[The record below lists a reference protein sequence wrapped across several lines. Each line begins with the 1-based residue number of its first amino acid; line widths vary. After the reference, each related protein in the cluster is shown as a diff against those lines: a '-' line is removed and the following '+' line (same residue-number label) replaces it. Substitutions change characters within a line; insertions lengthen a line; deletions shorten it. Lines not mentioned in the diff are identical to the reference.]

1 METTVKQIRKKSPKN
16 GLTQTRVTFR
26 CDNDVYELLQMR
38 SNIGRTINEAL
49 SLYLGKTSS

>member
-1 METTVKQIRKKSPKN
+1 MKQTEKQIRKKSPKK

-26 CDNDVYELLQMR
+26 CDNDVYELLQKR

-49 SLYLGKTSS
+49 SLYLVKTSS

>member
-1 METTVKQIRKKSPKN
+1 MKQTEKQIRKKSPKK

-26 CDNDVYELLQMR
+26 CDNDVYELLQKR

>member
-1 METTVKQIRKKSPKN
+1 METKEKQIRKKSPKK

-26 CDNDVYELLQMR
+26 ADNDVYELLKTR

-49 SLYLGKTSS
+49 SLYLGKSPS

>member
-1 METTVKQIRKKSPKN
+1 MEQKEKQIRKKSPKK

-26 CDNDVYELLQMR
+26 CDNDVYELLQKR

-49 SLYLGKTSS
+49 YFHLGKTSS

>member
-1 METTVKQIRKKSPKN
+1 MEQKDKQIRKKSPKK

-26 CDNDVYELLQMR
+26 CDNDVYELLKNR

-49 SLYLGKTSS
+49 SFYLGDITS

>member
-1 METTVKQIRKKSPKN
+1 METKEKQIRKKSPKK

-26 CDNDVYELLQMR
+26 ADNDVYELLKMR

-49 SLYLGKTSS
+49 SLYLGKSPS

>member
-1 METTVKQIRKKSPKN
+1 MEKTEKQIRKKSPKN

-26 CDNDVYELLQMR
+26 CDNDVYELLKNR

-49 SLYLGKTSS
+49 SFYLGDITS

>member
-1 METTVKQIRKKSPKN
+1 MEQTEKQIRKKSPKK

-26 CDNDVYELLQMR
+26 CDNDVYELLQKR

-49 SLYLGKTSS
+49 SFYLGNI

>member
-1 METTVKQIRKKSPKN
+1 METTEKQIRKKSPKK

-26 CDNDVYELLQMR
+26 CDNDVYELLQKR

-49 SLYLGKTSS
+49 SFYLGDITS

>member
-1 METTVKQIRKKSPKN
+1 METTEKQIRKKSPKK

-26 CDNDVYELLQMR
+26 CDNEVYELLQSR

-49 SLYLGKTSS
+49 AKYLGISFT